1 MQPELQ
7 YSSAFLSAS
16 KKNVHSLVFE
26 LGWVKYQESIASPTA
41 TMKGLGAAAVTVT
54 DAKCD
59 GVRPAT
65 TKQHS
70 VDGGSS
76 HSKRDPMGGKLLV

>member
-1 MQPELQ
+1 MCT
-7 YSSAFLSAS
+7 
-16 KKNVHSLVFE
+16 KNVHSLGFE
-26 LGWVKYQESIASPTA
+26 LGWVKYQESIASPAA
-41 TMKGLGAAAVTVT
+41 TRKGLGAAAVT

-59 GVRPAT
+59 GVCPAT

>member
-1 MQPELQ
+1 MCT
-7 YSSAFLSAS
+7 
-16 KKNVHSLVFE
+16 KNVHSLGFE
-26 LGWVKYQESIASPTA
+26 LGWVKYQESIASPAA
-41 TMKGLGAAAVTVT
+41 TMKGLG

-59 GVRPAT
+59 SVCPAT